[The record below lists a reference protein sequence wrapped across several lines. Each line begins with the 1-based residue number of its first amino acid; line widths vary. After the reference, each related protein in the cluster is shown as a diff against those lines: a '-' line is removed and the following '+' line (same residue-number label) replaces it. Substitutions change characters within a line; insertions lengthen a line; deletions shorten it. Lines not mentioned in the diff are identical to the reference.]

1 MSRKTFIIDSVL
13 KTNTWTRKFKYLRE
27 EKIIESFYE
36 KELLL
41 TISWMS
47 YYPQPNSHN
56 RDKIKIVL
64 NLSNYI
70 YKKVLAW

>member
-13 KTNTWTRKFKYLRE
+13 KTNTWTHKLKYLRE

-47 YYPQPNSHN
+47 YDPEPNSPN

-70 YKKVLAW
+70 